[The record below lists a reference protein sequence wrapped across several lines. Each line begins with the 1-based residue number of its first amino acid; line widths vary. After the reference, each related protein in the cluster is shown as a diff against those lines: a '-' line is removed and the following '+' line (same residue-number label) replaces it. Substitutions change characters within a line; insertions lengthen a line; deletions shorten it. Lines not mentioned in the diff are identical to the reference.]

1 MKKKALILLGHQQA
15 MVNFCSLF
23 REMGIDTFAPPFVSA
38 QEKNSISIYRDN
50 STIFNEELINRYNFF
65 DQDISEKN
73 ADEICEIIDS
83 MNFDFI
89 ISYFFI
95 SWRLN
100 AKLMNLNCSKYF
112 LVWGDEHPNPLIR
125 YVKDIEFEDRF
136 SSCRN
141 AKYIFCHKH
150 LIEIAPKTL
159 PPDKFIQL
167 NIPTKNMNELENSW
181 DHNLKLDNR
190 VLIVCSRVFSSDE
203 NTSFALTSCRVFLSS
218 LFLSNPNIEFVLIGK
233 DNANIAKDQLPRN
246 LFIHECSNTDE
257 VFLFMQ
263 KCKLMLNFHPILLGE
278 ISGNIIQYSQIEAS
292 CIGIPMLH
300 CSKSRITDHIGFNS
314 QFTFQIEDQPH
325 LSFDHQSLSR
335 KLQHLLAK
343 SRTELKDISSYQSKL
358 YNSYKISEIK
368 NQYIGSFLQY

>member
-38 QEKNSISIYRDN
+38 QEKNSISTYREN

-65 DQDISEKN
+65 DEHMSEKD
-73 ADEICEIIDS
+73 ADEICSVIDS

-100 AKLMNLNCSKYF
+100 VRLINLNCPKYF
-112 LVWGDEHPNPLIR
+112 LVWGDEYSNPLTR
-125 YVKDIEFEDRF
+125 YVKHTEFEDRF
-136 SSCRN
+136 LNSHNS
-141 AKYIFCHKH
+141 KYIFCHKH
-150 LIEIAPKTL
+150 LIDIAPKTL
-159 PPDKFIQL
+159 PANKFVQL
-167 NIPTKNMNELENSW
+167 NIPTKNMHELESSW
-181 DHNLKLDNR
+181 DHRLELDNR
-190 VLIVCSRVFSSDE
+190 VLIVCSRVFSSDK
-203 NTSFALTSCRVFLSS
+203 NTSFALTSCRMWLLS
-218 LFLSNPNIEFVLIGK
+218 LFQFNPHIDFVLIGK
-233 DNANIAKDQLPRN
+233 DNANISKDQIPKN
-246 LFIHECSNTDE
+246 LFIHECHNTDE
-257 VFLFMQ
+257 VFSFMQ

-278 ISGNIIQYSQIEAS
+278 INGNIIQYSQIEAS

-314 QFTFQIEDQPH
+314 EFVFQIENQPH
-325 LSFDHQSLSR
+325 LYFDHQSASR

-343 SRTELKDISSYQSKL
+343 SRIELKDMSSYQSNL
-358 YNSYKISEIK
+358 YNTYKISNIK
-368 NQYIGSFLQY
+368 NQYTNSF